1 MNGKKCYAACPL
13 LIYCFQAHC
22 LRVSYFKLLAM
33 IINCIVCHFVKQFQK
48 LLSIMLPYVQ
58 IVLLIFFSTRFLKVD
73 CANLKQ
79 VLRDYEFLDLSL
91 AGKTVHKRWLD
102 SSKNFKESKE
112 LIFHAFRRDFRIFLS
127 VKESLLASNFKAYVI
142 DSNGQ
147 SMHFGIDPNE
157 FYAGRVFGEKFSM
170 VNAHIDSNGSMTA
183 SIWTPAEVY
192 MIEPAWRHIP
202 SSDYSLNIVYR
213 ASDIINN
220 GHNARSFCG
229 VDYYSNLEEVEPY
242 FANDSFRTLQKRQAL
257 DNWQNVKNRCSL
269 KLVADYHF
277 YREVGGS
284 STATTVRYLVAKKLA
299 NRTSANSRKEQQQ
312 KEPLGGDDDIN
323 LIDRVNSIYT
333 RTVWRDNES
342 DDGFTDIGFVIK
354 NILVHTSPTKIAD
367 HYNSNITKFDVGRL
381 LQAFSYAEGSPDY
394 CLVHLFT
401 AQPFSNGVLGL
412 GYIASPKLGTSGGI
426 CSEGTYIQNKL
437 VYFNTALSSA
447 RSSYGGPV
455 ITREADIVTAHEFG
469 HNWGSPHDP
478 ASLECSPVSSAGG
491 PYIMFT
497 YSVSGYD
504 QNNKIF
510 SPCSKRSIKRV
521 LQAKSSICF
530 TEIEHT
536 FCGNQ
541 RVEPGEDCDVGLP
554 KDGAGNDRCCSSDCK
569 FKPNAVCSPLN
580 SLCCSSSCQYLPAGE
595 ICRKSDLNSC
605 KENSVC
611 NGKSAECPTANATA
625 DGTPC
630 LDEGECQNG
639 ECVSFCEKKNIN
651 MKPCICENETES
663 CFRCCRSKISNECR
677 PFIQKNFDKPKLLK
691 DGTRCIHGY
700 CSNGTCI
707 REVQDLIEHIWNII
721 DKWDINSFIKFIKNN
736 MVGTVAILTLCI
748 WIPVSI
754 FVNSI
759 DREASLDYERE
770 ISWIFSNNLVDS
782 KKRVRIVEGLQHPY
796 LAFSRFN

>member
-1 MNGKKCYAACPL
+1 
-13 LIYCFQAHC
+13 
-22 LRVSYFKLLAM
+22 
-33 IINCIVCHFVKQFQK
+33 
-48 LLSIMLPYVQ
+48 
-58 IVLLIFFSTRFLKVD
+58 
-73 CANLKQ
+73 
-79 VLRDYEFLDLSL
+79 
-91 AGKTVHKRWLD
+91 
-102 SSKNFKESKE
+102 
-112 LIFHAFRRDFRIFLS
+112 
-127 VKESLLASNFKAYVI
+127 
-142 DSNGQ
+142 
-147 SMHFGIDPNE
+147 
-157 FYAGRVFGEKFSM
+157 M

-192 MIEPAWRHIP
+192 MIET
-202 SSDYSLNIVYR
+202 SLTMVIMLVPFVE
-213 ASDIINN
+213 SIIIQVSN
-220 GHNARSFCG
+220 
-229 VDYYSNLEEVEPY
+229 SNLEEVEPY

-284 STATTVRYLVAKKLA
+284 STATTVRYL
-299 NRTSANSRKEQQQ
+299 
-312 KEPLGGDDDIN
+312 IN
-323 LIDRVNSIYT
+323 LIDRVNTIYT

-569 FKPNAVCSPLN
+569 FKSNAVCS
-580 SLCCSSSCQYLPAGE
+580 
-595 ICRKSDLNSC
+595 
-605 KENSVC
+605 
-611 NGKSAECPTANATA
+611 GKSAECPTANATA

-677 PFIQKNFDKPKLLK
+677 PFIQKNFDKPKILK

-759 DREASLDYERE
+759 VSTDREASLDYERE

-782 KKRVRIVEGLQHPY
+782 KKRVRIVQGLQHVDQK
-796 LAFSRFN
+796 F